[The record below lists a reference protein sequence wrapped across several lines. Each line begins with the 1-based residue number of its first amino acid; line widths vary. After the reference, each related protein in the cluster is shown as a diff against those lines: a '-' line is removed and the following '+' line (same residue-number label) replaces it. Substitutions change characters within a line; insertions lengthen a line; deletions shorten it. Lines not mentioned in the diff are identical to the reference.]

1 MRRDETSKYVGRP
14 GGLTENA
21 EKRSRCASV
30 GKDTTRAG
38 ASTAMTVTAG
48 GAREMRVTA
57 ER

>member
-21 EKRSRCASV
+21 EKRSRCVFA
-30 GKDTTRAG
+30 GKDTARSG

-48 GAREMRVTA
+48 GARDMRVTA
-57 ER
+57 EP